1 MSQAWFSKNT
11 RTTILLMIKRLAAA
25 MFIALLATS
34 TAAVN
39 SSNAQSSKTPRFNA
53 WNDGKHDPHHRRRT
67 AAHANLRKIA
77 EAKGYK
83 KVSSLAIFPEF
94 VPGLGVFYVKPETLP
109 HGPLLLFDRKDRLV
123 ATVYMIPVQDI
134 NDHKKLDLSG
144 FRGRIDHVTFYFQ
157 SGHVGA
163 DMPHYHFVIW
173 NISKEGEASVAK

>member
-1 MSQAWFSKNT
+1 MS
-11 RTTILLMIKRLAAA
+11 KRLVAA
-25 MFIALLATS
+25 MFIAMLATS
-34 TAAVN
+34 TVAVN
-39 SSNAQSSKTPRFNA
+39 SSNAQSGEAPRANA
-53 WNDGKHDPHHRRRT
+53 WSARKYVHHHRKT
-67 AAHANLRKIA
+67 ARHVNQRKVA
-77 EAKGYK
+77 EANGYK

-163 DMPHYHFVIW
+163 EMPHYHFVIW
-173 NISKEGEASVAK
+173 NVSKEGEASVAK

>member
-1 MSQAWFSKNT
+1 
-11 RTTILLMIKRLAAA
+11 MIKRLAAA
-25 MFIALLATS
+25 MFVAMLATS

-39 SSNAQSSKTPRFNA
+39 SSNARSSETSRVDA
-53 WNDGKHDPHHRRRT
+53 WNARKHVYHHRRRT
-67 AAHANLRKIA
+67 AEHINYRKVA

-173 NISKEGEASVAK
+173 NIPQEGEASVAK